1 MAVKKTPDKAP
12 TIYDVAEKAGVSKS
26 LVSLVL
32 GGKPGVSEANK
43 SAVLKAIKQLGYRP
57 SRSAQ
62 MLASTKTKTI
72 GVVITDYTNLSF
84 IGVLKGLREVFDE
97 AGYQILVS
105 DLHRNP
111 HFIKDPLDA
120 FVSMKVDGLV
130 LVAEVDGLRTSN
142 ITVPTVTVGERETVL
157 RNSDQVFNDDFE
169 GTRLAIEYLWSI
181 GHTQI
186 AHLSGA
192 GGIAKNRRNA
202 YSKLMRSKKLKPL
215 IYGLGQPTT
224 EIGGYRGT
232 KELLAS
238 GEKITAIFAANDY
251 MAAGAVSALH
261 EKNIEVPR
269 DISIIGYDNTPIS
282 SEFMLKLSTIDEQGE
297 PVGRQAATLLL
308 DRINEREIGRA
319 AKSILIIP
327 SLVVR
332 ESTAPIKKSKKA

>member
-1 MAVKKTPDKAP
+1 MKKTPDKAP

-297 PVGRQAATLLL
+297 PVGRQAASLLL
-308 DRINEREIGRA
+308 DRINEKEIGRA

-332 ESTAPIKKSKKA
+332 ESTAPIKKPKKA